1 MGTVD
6 NVEHKHM
13 KQFVFVH
20 GFLSIDKSAL
30 VCGHQRR
37 SCFNLLDQLIA
48 EPMEYI
54 QLEISHGAPVII
66 EPNAV
71 SQILCFRGLIQVV
84 VVRVI
89 EEQVG
94 HCRPLVILI
103 QVATGEVAFNQLI
116 TLSKERV
123 DLFLPGHQITTV
135 ILKQSS
141 QHCSNGF
148 GGTLRFCQFNES
160 MEGLGIAIDQIL

>member
-1 MGTVD
+1 MKTIQMERIHRAPII
-6 NVEHKHM
+6 VE
-13 KQFVFVH
+13 
-20 GFLSIDKSAL
+20 S
-30 VCGHQRR
+30 
-37 SCFNLLDQLIA
+37 
-48 EPMEYI
+48 
-54 QLEISHGAPVII
+54 
-66 EPNAV
+66 NAV

-84 VVRVI
+84 IVRIV
-89 EEQVG
+89 EEQVRHG
-94 HCRPLVILI
+94 RPLVILI
-103 QVATGEVAFNQLI
+103 QVATGEIAFNQLI

-160 MEGLGIAIDQIL
+160 VEGLGIAIDQIL